1 MMAKLRVFLAED
13 HAVMR
18 EGLKLLVNTQPDM
31 EVIGEAGDGR
41 SAWQQTL
48 ELQPDVVVMDISMPE
63 VSGAQAVRLLKES
76 SPQVKVLAL
85 TVHEEKGYIRELLQ
99 SGVSGYVLKRA
110 AADELIH
117 AIRTVARGGRYL
129 DPLLADQVIG
139 GLVGPAETV
148 RSERENTLSL
158 REREVICL
166 IAQGFSNK
174 EIANQLEISIKT
186 VETYKYRGME
196 KLGLNT
202 RSDIVRYVMKKGW
215 LTPGV

>member
-1 MMAKLRVFLAED
+1 MAKLRVFLAED

-48 ELQPDVVVMDISMPE
+48 ELLPDVVVMDISMPE
-63 VSGAQAVRLLKES
+63 VSGAQAARLLKES

-85 TVHEEKGYIRELLQ
+85 TVHEEKAYVRELLQ
-99 SGVSGYVLKRA
+99 AGVSGYVLKRA

-139 GLVGPAETV
+139 GLVGPPDTV
-148 RSERENTLSL
+148 RSEPEHNLSL

-174 EIANQLEISIKT
+174 EIANQLAISIKT

-215 LTPGV
+215 LTPGN